1 MAVNID
7 PVVINDGDPVSA
19 EVIQRMNSNIAK
31 VALGEKITAINI
43 TNTTGT
49 SILKSAN
56 TTIHGQFNAVA
67 TPNSP
72 LKKPITYENVTF
84 TDIPSVTLQIEN
96 PNAAGV
102 AQLHGVYLTESTKTG
117 FSIIL
122 IASASAKKADGCVIR
137 WIAVG
142 NVDNNTQA

>member
-1 MAVNID
+1 MAINID

-31 VALGEKITAINI
+31 VALGEKVTVINI
-43 TNTTGT
+43 TNTTGAPV
-49 SILKSAN
+49 LRSAN
-56 TTIHGQFNAVA
+56 TTIHGQFTATA
-67 TPNSP
+67 TPSAP
-72 LKKPITYENVTF
+72 LKKTITYENVTF

-96 PNAAGV
+96 PNAAGIN
-102 AQLHGVYLTESTKTG
+102 QLHGVYLTESTKTQ

-122 IASASAKKADGCVIR
+122 IASATAKKADGCVVR

>member
-1 MAVNID
+1 MAINID

-31 VALGEKITAINI
+31 VALGEKITVINI

-49 SILKSAN
+49 STLKSAN
-56 TTIHGQFNAVA
+56 TTIHSSFPAKAEPKKAVPY
-67 TPNSP
+67 TVE
-72 LKKPITYENVTF
+72 YGNVTF
-84 TDIPSVTLQIEN
+84 TDIPSVSLQIEN
-96 PNAAGV
+96 PNAGV
-102 AQLHGVYLTESTKTG
+102 KALHTVCLTESTKLG
-117 FSIIL
+117 FKCLLIPSSI
-122 IASASAKKADGCVIR
+122 ATATDGLTIR

>member
-1 MAVNID
+1 MAINID

-19 EVIQRMNSNIAK
+19 EIIQRMNSNIAK
-31 VALGEKITAINI
+31 VALGEKVTVINI

-56 TTIHGQFNAVA
+56 TTIHSSFAAVA
-67 TPNSP
+67 TP
-72 LKKPITYENVTF
+72 KQVKPYTVTYENVTF
-84 TDIPSVTLQIEN
+84 TDVPSVSLQIEN
-96 PNAAGV
+96 PNAGV
-102 AQLHGVYLTESTKTG
+102 KALHTVSLTESTKTG
-117 FSIIL
+117 FKCVLIPSSIATATDSL
-122 IASASAKKADGCVIR
+122 TIR

>member
-1 MAVNID
+1 MAINID

-19 EVIQRMNSNIAK
+19 EVIQRMNANIAK
-31 VALGEKITAINI
+31 VALGEKVTVINI
-43 TNTTGT
+43 TNTTG
-49 SILKSAN
+49 SPILKSAN
-56 TTIHGQFNAVA
+56 TTIHGQFNASA
-67 TPNSP
+67 GSKPFT
-72 LKKPITYENVTF
+72 KPITYENVTF
-84 TDIPSVTLQIEN
+84 TDVPSVTLQIEN

-117 FSIIL
+117 FKIIL
-122 IASASAKKADGCVIR
+122 IAAAASKKSDPCVIR

>member
-1 MAVNID
+1 MAINID

-31 VALGEKITAINI
+31 VALGEKITVINI
-43 TNTTGT
+43 ANTTGAT
-49 SILKSAN
+49 VLKSAN
-56 TTIHGQFNAVA
+56 TTIHSSFPATA
-67 TPNSP
+67 TPNTP
-72 LKKPITYENVTF
+72 LTRTVTYENVTF
-84 TDIPSVTLQIEN
+84 TDVPSVTLQIEN

-102 AQLHGVYLTESTKTG
+102 AQLHGVYLTESTKNG
-117 FSIIL
+117 FKIIL

>member
-1 MAVNID
+1 MAINID

-19 EVIQRMNSNIAK
+19 EVIQRMNANIAK
-31 VALGEKITAINI
+31 VALGEKITVINI

-49 SILKSAN
+49 PALRSAN
-56 TTIHGQFNAVA
+56 TTIHSSFPATA
-67 TPNSP
+67 TPSTP
-72 LKKPITYENVTF
+72 LKKTVTYENVTF
-84 TDIPSVTLQIEN
+84 TDVPSVTLQIEN

-102 AQLHGVYLTESTKTG
+102 AQLHGVYLTESTKNG
-117 FSIIL
+117 FSVIL
-122 IASASAKKADGCVIR
+122 IASSSAKKADGCIIR

>member
-1 MAVNID
+1 MAINID

-31 VALGEKITAINI
+31 VALGEKITVINI

-49 SILKSAN
+49 STLKSAN
-56 TTIHGQFNAVA
+56 TTIHSSFPAKAEPKKAVPY
-67 TPNSP
+67 TVEYGN
-72 LKKPITYENVTF
+72 ITF
-84 TDIPSVTLQIEN
+84 TDIPSVALQIEN
-96 PNAAGV
+96 PNAGV
-102 AQLHGVYLTESTKTG
+102 KSLHEVYLTECTKIG
-117 FSIIL
+117 FKCLL
-122 IASASAKKADGCVIR
+122 IPSSLMTAGSDGLTVR

>member
-1 MAVNID
+1 MAINID

-31 VALGEKITAINI
+31 VALGEKITVINI
-43 TNTTGT
+43 TNTTGAPV
-49 SILKSAN
+49 LRSAN
-56 TTIHGQFNAVA
+56 TTIHSSFPATA
-67 TPNSP
+67 TPNTP
-72 LKKPITYENVTF
+72 LTRTITYENVTF
-84 TDIPSVTLQIEN
+84 TDVSSVTLQIEN

-102 AQLHGVYLTESTKTG
+102 AHLHGVYLTESTKNG
-117 FSIIL
+117 FKIIL

>member
-1 MAVNID
+1 MAINID

-31 VALGEKITAINI
+31 VALGEKITVINI

-49 SILKSAN
+49 STLKSAN
-56 TTIHGQFNAVA
+56 TTLHSSFAA
-67 TPNSP
+67 KAEA
-72 LKKPITYENVTF
+72 KKTVPYTVTYENVTF

-96 PNAAGV
+96 PNASV
-102 AQLHGVYLTESTKTG
+102 KSLHAVYLTESTKLG
-117 FSIIL
+117 FKCLL
-122 IASASAKKADGCVIR
+122 IPSSLMSGTDGLVIR
-137 WIAVG
+137 WVAVG

>member
-1 MAVNID
+1 MAINID

-31 VALGEKITAINI
+31 VALGEKITVINI
-43 TNTTGT
+43 QNTTGT

-56 TTIHGQFNAVA
+56 TTIHSSFPALA
-67 TPNSP
+67 T
-72 LKKPITYENVTF
+72 LKKVTPYTVTYENVSF
-84 TDIPSVTLQIEN
+84 TDVPSVSLQIEN
-96 PNAAGV
+96 PNASVKA
-102 AQLHGVYLTESTKTG
+102 LHTVCLVESTKTG
-117 FSIIL
+117 FKCFLIPSSIAT
-122 IASASAKKADGCVIR
+122 ASDSLTIR